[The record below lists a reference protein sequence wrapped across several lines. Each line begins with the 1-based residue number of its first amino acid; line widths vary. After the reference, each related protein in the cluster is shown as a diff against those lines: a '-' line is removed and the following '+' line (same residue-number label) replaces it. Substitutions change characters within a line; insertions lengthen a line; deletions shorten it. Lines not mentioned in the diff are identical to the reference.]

1 MKVITFDRLWIMY
14 LENRLGIKR
23 CKKSITVLIL
33 IVISFVFVISQ
44 VNMLYYAISTR
55 YPVFNTT
62 LNKYTFINNT
72 LACIQSN
79 LDILFI
85 QDMIFVLMLI
95 ILPFIIMVSCNVFL
109 IKHISKTRKLVIR
122 GRKQKR
128 EHSFT
133 IAVSIMNAAFL
144 VCNIGVTV
152 YYSVIYYLAF
162 SRDSMP
168 TRPYN
173 IFLMFGTCATLF
185 SYIFTLSEFFIDMIF
200 NKVFRKEIYS
210 LIRFIIG
217 FKTVTSSR
225 CNSQETNL

>member
-1 MKVITFDRLWIMY
+1 MY

-23 CKKSITVLIL
+23 CKKNITILIL
-33 IVISFVFVISQ
+33 IVISLVFVISQ

-72 LACIQSN
+72 LVCTQSN

-85 QDMIFVLMLI
+85 QDMIFVLMRI
-95 ILPFIIMVSCNVFL
+95 ILPFVIMVSCNVFL
-109 IKHISKTRKLVIR
+109 VKHISKTRKLVIR

-133 IAVSIMNAAFL
+133 IAVSIMNASFL
-144 VCNIGVTV
+144 VCNIGVAV
-152 YYSVIYYLAF
+152 YYVVIYYLAF
-162 SRDSMP
+162 SGDSMP
-168 TRPYN
+168 SRPYN
-173 IFLMFGTCATLF
+173 IFIMFGSCATLF
-185 SYIFTLSEFFIDMIF
+185 SYIFTFSEFFIDMFF

-210 LIRFIIG
+210 LIGFFIRV
-217 FKTVTSSR
+217 KTVARSK